1 MAETLTAEEL
11 AELAGYAAGNT
22 LLSSTEDKTLTTTK
36 STSPAVVTVTKDPT
50 STTTTTQNIYD
61 DKVISGANEE
71 KNTYMGDRGFVRGT
85 DGRWINTNSTIGDL
99 LGMKLNAA
107 EAERM
112 NRLKATNAGV
122 YNALS
127 SIGDMITAGIGGNVY
142 KREKDNTAENAAK
155 DTIARRDAI
164 TAAELNAKEK
174 DRIAL
179 NDALAKAKEA
189 HDKYMELHGAK
200 RSEQNSDEATE
211 TREVATNVTTTT
223 QKIKGAKRDEVKYGT
238 ITIKKHDGSYAALS
252 IDEEVIKS
260 HNAKVIADLNN
271 QLKTN
276 KEWRNYAIKNGWL
289 NTNESEIKSA
299 SESAVLGDS
308 ERYKYMSPKMQRESA
323 SLYKQS
329 KQYEDAMKEAGKD
342 KKKQLEVGR
351 GWANTYLGETFVP
364 SKEAATPTVN
374 PVDNSWVNSLIQG
387 TPPPFGL
394 PTGGL

>member
-1 MAETLTAEEL
+1 
-11 AELAGYAAGNT
+11 
-22 LLSSTEDKTLTTTK
+22 
-36 STSPAVVTVTKDPT
+36 
-50 STTTTTQNIYD
+50 
-61 DKVISGANEE
+61 
-71 KNTYMGDRGFVRGT
+71 
-85 DGRWINTNSTIGDL
+85 
-99 LGMKLNAA
+99 MKLNAA

-189 HDKYMELHGAK
+189 HDKYMELHGVK
-200 RSEQNSDEATE
+200 KSEQKSDEATE

-238 ITIKKHDGSYAALS
+238 ITIKKHDGSYASLS

-260 HNAKVIADLNN
+260 HNANVIADLNN

-276 KEWRNYAIKNGWL
+276 TEWKKYASMNGWL
-289 NTNESEIKSA
+289 NSDGTVIKST

-308 ERYKYMSPKMQRESA
+308 ERYKYMSPNMQRESA
-323 SLYKQS
+323 LLYKQS

-351 GWANTYLGETFVP
+351 GWANTYLGEIFVP
-364 SKEAATPTVN
+364 FKEAATPTVS
-374 PVDNSWVNSLIQG
+374 PVDNTWVNSIIQG

-394 PTGGL
+394 PKGGL